1 MTDTPHETVPTHST
15 IKVLAALAELG
26 EATAAAVAE
35 HTELGY
41 STTTSKLRA
50 WEGAG
55 QAERMRTD
63 DGRALWRLTAAGR
76 AATATTGESGGQPP
90 ADPGEPNPSVELKN
104 PDERSRNGDGPL
116 AAAPDDQ
123 QAGDGDHNEPAV
135 VEAEPVA
142 PPAEDATTPTS
153 ADTGSAGEPPAD
165 PSPNQ
170 EPTGGEIVE
179 TPHADAAAANA
190 RRAGGSLRG
199 AVLDVLEA
207 HPDRQYK
214 VGELCKLID
223 AANAGTGAA
232 KASAGA
238 AANALAK
245 LVIAGKVIQTVERPA
260 TYQLAPTS
268 SGQ

>member
-1 MTDTPHETVPTHST
+1 MTDTSQEPVPAHSM

-26 EATAAAVAE
+26 EATATAVAE
-35 HTELGY
+35 HAGLGY
-41 STTTSKLRA
+41 STTTPKLRA
-50 WEGAG
+50 WEGSG
-55 QAERMRTD
+55 QVERLRTD

-76 AATATTGESGGQPP
+76 AATATTGESGGQRP
-90 ADPGEPNPSVELKN
+90 ADPGEPHPSVELETL
-104 PDERSRNGDGPL
+104 DERSGNGDCPP

-135 VEAEPVA
+135 EVEPVA
-142 PPAEDATTPTS
+142 SPTDDAATPTS
-153 ADTGSAGEPPAD
+153 ADIDSAGKPSADLTRDLEP
-165 PSPNQ
+165 N
-170 EPTGGEIVE
+170 GGEIVE
-179 TPHADAAAANA
+179 TPQAEARPANA
-190 RRAGGSLRG
+190 RRVGGSLRG

-214 VGELCKLID
+214 VGELCRLVD

-260 TYQLAPTS
+260 TFQLAPTS
-268 SGQ
+268 GQ